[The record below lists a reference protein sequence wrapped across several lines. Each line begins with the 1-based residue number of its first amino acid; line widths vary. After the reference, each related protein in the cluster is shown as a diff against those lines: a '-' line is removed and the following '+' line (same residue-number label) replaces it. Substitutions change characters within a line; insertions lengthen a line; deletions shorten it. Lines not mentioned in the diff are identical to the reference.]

1 MIGTV
6 FIDRDG
12 VVNRRLMDDYIKD
25 WSEFELLPGVREA
38 LLSLKSA
45 GWRTVL
51 ITNQRGVSLGIM
63 TREELLALHERM
75 QELLGDAALD
85 AIYFCPHGKDDG
97 CACRKPRPG
106 MILQAA
112 ADFPDIQLDQCCM
125 FGDSDSDGKAAFNAG
140 CPRFFKIVEGYDLL
154 AAVKDWLAE
163 HR

>member
-38 LLSLKSA
+38 LLSLKAA
-45 GWRTVL
+45 GWRTIL
-51 ITNQRGVSLGIM
+51 ITNQRGVSRGIM

-75 QELLGDAALD
+75 QALLGDAALD
-85 AIYFCPHGKDDG
+85 AIYFCPHNKDDG

-106 MILQAA
+106 MLLQAA

-125 FGDSDSDGKAAFNAG
+125 FGDSDSDGLAAFNAG